1 VYVLHPDIAPAQ
13 AARGQRQPG
22 HHACAGRGL
31 RGHGDG
37 HGRRPPTL
45 NSYKQ
50 LKSVDWLLATSL
62 PAEEAFEPFDGVLR
76 RVLLWSGVAA
86 VLTAL
91 LISVLTLRLMAPLIK
106 LRNAIVALRADPASF
121 TPLPVHARD
130 EVGQLTSAF
139 NDLMHERLA
148 ADARLQSLVE
158 FAPNA
163 IVVVGVDGR
172 IETFN
177 REGERCFGYARD
189 EVLGQPLECWC
200 RNGCAAAR
208 GAPPPLLCRPPQRR
222 AGAHGRRQCCC
233 MACRRDGSEFP
244 VEVNLS
250 AVRTDQGT
258 KVLAVISDITERHR
272 LRRKWSARVELER
285 ERDRAQAANRAKSD
299 FVANMS
305 HEIRTR

>member
-1 VYVLHPDIAPAQ
+1 L
-13 AARGQRQPG
+13 
-22 HHACAGRGL
+22 
-31 RGHGDG
+31 
-37 HGRRPPTL
+37 
-45 NSYKQ
+45 
-50 LKSVDWLLATSL
+50 
-62 PAEEAFEPFDGVLR
+62 EPFDGVLR
-76 RVLLWSGVAA
+76 RVLIWSGAAA

-200 RNGCAAAR
+200 RNGCAQHAAHR
-208 GAPPPLLCRPPQRR
+208 HRFFADRLSAEPVRMGR
-222 AGAHGRRQCCC
+222 AGCC
-233 MACRRDGSEFP
+233 MAC
-244 VEVNLS
+244 
-250 AVRTDQGT
+250 
-258 KVLAVISDITERHR
+258 
-272 LRRKWSARVELER
+272 
-285 ERDRAQAANRAKSD
+285 AATAASSRSR
-299 FVANMS
+299 S
-305 HEIRTR
+305 T